1 MKYDDKRAAALEPG
15 AVQQGNQR
23 WWTDHTMSYDWKSQ
37 SPLPKFSLEWFN
49 EVDRRFLH
57 AARLFDDAADPFA
70 ALMDAPGLR
79 GKRVLE
85 IGCGMGFHTELL
97 VRAGAIVTAID
108 LSPTSV
114 GATQTR
120 LQQKKLDADV
130 RQMDAEALAFPD
142 ASFDM
147 VWSWG
152 VIHHSSRTGRIVRE
166 IERVVKPGGDARIMV
181 YNLEGAPAYVTLV
194 RRYLFGFWRGQSLDE
209 LLWKSTDGFSARFYT
224 RDAFADLL
232 ATFFD
237 GVDVSVLG
245 QEPDVVPLPARLRR
259 RILKLIPI
267 ERQRAMA
274 RRRGA
279 YLFAVARKQA

>member
-1 MKYDDKRAAALEPG
+1 MKYNEKRSLLLDDES
-15 AVQQGNQR
+15 VQRGNMQ
-23 WWTDHTMSYDWKSQ
+23 WWTDHTMSYDWKTQ
-37 SPLPKFSLEWFN
+37 SGLAKFSPEWFDDI
-49 EVDRRFLH
+49 DRRFLQ
-57 AARLFDDAADPFA
+57 AARLFGDGDHPFA
-70 ALMDAPGLR
+70 ALMDASALR

-97 VRAGAIVTAID
+97 ARAGAIVTAID

-120 LQQKKLDADV
+120 LQQKKIEADV
-130 RQMDAEALAFPD
+130 RQMDAEALVFP
-142 ASFDM
+142 AGSFDM

-224 RDAFADLL
+224 RDALADLL

-237 GVDVSVLG
+237 RVDVSVLG
-245 QEPDVVPLPARLRR
+245 QEPDVVPLPATLRR
-259 RILKLIPI
+259 SILKLIPI
-267 ERQRAMA
+267 ERQRALA
-274 RRRGA
+274 QRRGA

>member
-1 MKYDDKRAAALEPG
+1 MNYDDKRVSPLEPG
-15 AVQQGNQR
+15 AVQQGNQQ
-23 WWTDHTMSYDWKSQ
+23 WWTDHTMSYDWKAPSAH
-37 SPLPKFSLEWFN
+37 SKFSPAWFDDI
-49 EVDRRFLH
+49 DRRFLA
-57 AARLFDDAADPFA
+57 AARLFGDGDQPFA
-70 ALMDAPGLR
+70 ALMNAQSLR
-79 GKRVLE
+79 GRRVLE

-97 VRAGAIVTAID
+97 ARAGASVTAID

-114 GATQTR
+114 SATRTR
-120 LQQKKLDADV
+120 LQQKSIDADV
-130 RQMDAEALAFPD
+130 RQGDAEALDFPA

-166 IERVVKPGGDARIMV
+166 IERVVRPGGEARVMV
-181 YNLEGAPAYVTLV
+181 YNLEGAPAYVALV
-194 RRYLFGFWRGQSLDE
+194 RRYLFGFWRGRSLDE

-224 RDAFADLL
+224 RDSLADLL

-237 GVDVSVLG
+237 SVDVSVLG

-267 ERQRAMA
+267 ERQRALA
-274 RRRGA
+274 RKRGA
-279 YLFAVARKQA
+279 YLFAVARKRG